1 MIYAVVKI
9 HRGKHLLGCFMN
21 FSYMSAG
28 PLATFESSLDELGVD
43 LAQTTSDQF
52 ESTLV
57 PLLNAPAV
65 GAQLPFENVS
75 LPDTVE
81 TDPTVQE
88 LEKAETGV
96 TAAGYGIADYGS
108 VVIQGGPEGKE
119 PVSLYADK
127 HVAVI
132 AASDVLPDM
141 DTTFDRLAE
150 DIRNDTGQ
158 AIIAT
163 GPSAT
168 ADMGALVKGAHGPM
182 DVTVVLLGDR

>member
-1 MIYAVVKI
+1 M
-9 HRGKHLLGCFMN
+9 RGGKHPLGCFIN
-21 FSYMSAG
+21 VRHMSAE
-28 PLATFESSLDELGVD
+28 PITTFESSLGEVGVELV
-43 LAQTTSDQF
+43 QTTSDQF
-52 ESTLV
+52 ESALI

-65 GAQLPFENVS
+65 GTQLPFENVS

-88 LEKAETGV
+88 LETAETGV
-96 TAAGYGIADYGS
+96 TAAGYAIADYGS
-108 VVIQGGPEGKE
+108 VVIQGGPDGEE
-119 PVSLYADK
+119 PVSLYADE

-132 AASDVLPDM
+132 AGSDVLPDM

-150 DIRNDTGQ
+150 DIRSGTGQ

-182 DVTVVLLGDR
+182 DVTVVLLEDR

>member
-1 MIYAVVKI
+1 
-9 HRGKHLLGCFMN
+9 
-21 FSYMSAG
+21 MSTE
-28 PLATFESSLDELGVD
+28 PLTTFESSLNEVGVELV
-43 LAQTTSDQF
+43 QTTSDQF
-52 ESTLV
+52 ESTLI
-57 PLLNAPAV
+57 PLLDAPAV
-65 GAQLPFENVS
+65 GTPLPFENIA
-75 LPDTVE
+75 LPDAVE
-81 TDPTVQE
+81 GDPTVQE
-88 LEKAETGV
+88 LETAKTGV

-108 VVIQGGPEGKE
+108 VVIQGGPDGEE

-132 AASDVLPDM
+132 AGSNVLPDM

-150 DIRNDTGQ
+150 DIRSGTEQ

-182 DVTVVLLGDR
+182 EVTVVLLEDR